1 MTEQR
6 SNSSFLCILI
16 PFLLGAFG
24 FVALYWYAKDSKAE
38 YIENDLNIKSVPL
51 LKENQ
56 IGGAIINMDG
66 RDATL
71 TGTVASQER
80 SQEIEQIIS
89 ALPGIR
95 TVNNHLEIA
104 KAEVIQEE
112 LKVEALQKSEQK
124 SEPQTEITL
133 APEPLTDTTAHV
145 KVEIV
150 EELLQTLNLSGITFH
165 FSSDEITQQGKLI
178 LDDVISVLAEHPE
191 FNVAIEGHTDSIGD
205 DDVNLN
211 LSQLRAQ
218 SVLNYLA
225 NAGIRTERLSATG
238 YGASAPIASND
249 TAEGRAANRR
259 IEFIVSR
266 PQ

>member
-1 MTEQR
+1 MTDQR
-6 SNSSFLCILI
+6 TNSCFLCMLI
-16 PFLLGAFG
+16 PLLLGALG
-24 FVALYWYAKDSKAE
+24 FAALYWYAKDSKAE
-38 YIENDLNIKSVPL
+38 YIENDLNIKSVQL

-56 IGGAIINMDG
+56 IGGAIINMVG

-71 TGTVASQER
+71 TGTVVSQER
-80 SQEIEQIIS
+80 SQEIEAIIS

-95 TVNNHLEIA
+95 TIDNQLEVA

-112 LKVEALQKSEQK
+112 LKVEALQESKPE

-133 APEPLTDTTAHV
+133 APEAMIDTPAEV

-150 EELLQTLNLSGITFH
+150 EELLQTLDLSGITFQ
-165 FSSDEITQQGKLI
+165 FASDEITQQGKLI
-178 LDDVISVLAEHPE
+178 LDDVISVLSEHPE
-191 FNVAIEGHTDSIGD
+191 FDVAIEGHTDSVGD
-205 DDVNLN
+205 NEVNLN

-225 NAGIRTERLSATG
+225 NAGIQTKRLSATG
-238 YGASAPIASND
+238 YGASAPIAPND
-249 TAEGRAANRR
+249 TAEGRATNRR